1 MQINI
6 NDRKTE
12 FLFESDAEKAIL
24 REAAR
29 KKKPKLYKR
38 IILNTLIISAI
49 LSIPT
54 ITFFNYKSNELSK
67 LSANIKAP
75 KKTSEVEK
83 MNSFSD
89 KLKEYNN
96 YYNDKYSILVN
107 KANLIDETVPFS
119 TRGTTIERIATVM
132 DIEPEEFGEYR
143 IPQEPILVDEAVE
156 TIKEYIKDNKL
167 SVVSFLKSFP
177 RKKRIDIVDL
187 LRGALPIPL
196 DYKELKMIG
205 KVLNMPDEDIY
216 NLWEQRAKQV
226 MESGGMNIYSNSG
239 LVTTMLD
246 CARKYLLNIK

>member
-1 MQINI
+1 MKQII
-6 NDRKTE
+6 PEKSSE
-12 FLFESDAEKAIL
+12 KVAKFLEKNSLHKRDFAEMIGV
-24 REAAR
+24 
-29 KKKPKLYKR
+29 
-38 IILNTLIISAI
+38 TLS
-49 LSIPT
+49 
-54 ITFFNYKSNELSK
+54 Y
-67 LSANIKAP
+67 
-75 KKTSEVEK
+75 V
-83 MNSFSD
+83 
-89 KLKEYNN
+89 Y
-96 YYNDKYSILVN
+96 
-107 KANLIDETVPFS
+107 NLIDETVPFS

-143 IPQEPILVDEAVE
+143 IPQEPILIDEAVE
-156 TIKEYIKDNKL
+156 TIKEYMKENKL